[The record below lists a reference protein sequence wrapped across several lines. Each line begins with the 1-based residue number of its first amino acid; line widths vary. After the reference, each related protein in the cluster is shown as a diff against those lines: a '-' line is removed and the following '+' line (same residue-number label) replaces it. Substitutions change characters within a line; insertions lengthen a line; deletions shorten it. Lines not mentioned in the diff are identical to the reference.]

1 MEQWEILVLY
11 FQSESRNDKVDGA
24 SKIYKLLVA
33 RGTKHMLCFLQ
44 YVLSKVNALNLEFQ
58 SEQFRL
64 HKLHSMVSTEYKI
77 ILSVFTKEE
86 VFMQMDLSNINPKD
100 TIRDF

>member
-1 MEQWEILVLY
+1 
-11 FQSESRNDKVDGA
+11 
-24 SKIYKLLVA
+24 
-33 RGTKHMLCFLQ
+33 MLGFLQ
-44 YVLSKVNALNLEFQ
+44 YVLSKLNALNLKFQ

-77 ILSVFTKEE
+77 ILSFFTKEE